1 MLIWLLALL
10 CLTGSAQAD
19 VTRKHTVSSQFMGA
33 NEGTTAD
40 YYTADKQA
48 TESTL
53 RWTRGFMKT
62 ATGGKPT
69 DGVNIVRLDK
79 EVVWTLDPK
88 KKTYTEMTFA
98 QFKEQ
103 MKKGMEEAKQA
114 EDEQEVADSAREDL
128 YTWTTED
135 QSVAES
141 KTINGWVCKN
151 AKFVATGVNKQDAND
166 KVIITVDMWNS
177 PDVPGKDEIMAFS
190 ERYVKALGLDVTALT
205 PGLTSAA
212 MLYQKQMQGAIE
224 AAKKAPGEPVKS
236 LIEIKRHAL
245 QGPSLGKAMKEGA
258 ANELMG
264 KMPFGKKKAPK
275 EEAPTYVDKIKF
287 STTSELTEAT
297 QTTVEA
303 AKFDIP
309 AGFKKD
315 K

>member
-1 MLIWLLALL
+1 MLFWLLALL
-10 CLTGSAQAD
+10 CLAGSAQAD
-19 VTRKHTVSSQFMGA
+19 VTRKHTVSSQFIGA
-33 NEGTTAD
+33 SEGTTAD

-69 DGVNIVRLDK
+69 DAVNIVRLDK
-79 EVVWTLDPK
+79 EVVWSLDPK

-103 MKKGMEEAKQA
+103 LQKGLQQSEQAEEEAP
-114 EDEQEVADSAREDL
+114 DSAHEEL

-141 KTINGWVCKN
+141 KTINGWACKN
-151 AKFVATGVNKQDAND
+151 AKFVATGVNKNDSLD

-190 ERYVKALGLDVTALT
+190 ERYMQALGLDATLLT

-236 LIEIKRHAL
+236 LVEIKRHAL

-264 KMPFGKKKAPK
+264 KIPFGKKKAPK
-275 EEAPTYVDKIKF
+275 QEAPTYVDKIKF
-287 STTSELTEAT
+287 STISELTEAT
-297 QTTVEA
+297 QTAVDG
-303 AKFDIP
+303 AKFDVP
-309 AGFKKD
+309 AGFKKKD